1 MKYLA
6 FGAIVA
12 ANLAVAGLAQD
23 TSATPESAIA
33 IESTGKSSADISY
46 STLVD
51 CAGYH
56 SYIMSKTEDDSLE
69 YKVAS
74 FRMDFFSDAAVARYP
89 ENNEEAV
96 ILATLDSMFIWVMM
110 SDETRPE
117 QLASKETYCRNL
129 NDTVR
134 RTAG

>member
-23 TSATPESAIA
+23 MSATPDSDAA
-33 IESTGKSSADISY
+33 IENTGKNAADISY
-46 STLVD
+46 ATLVD
-51 CAGYH
+51 CAGYY
-56 SYIMSKTEDDSLE
+56 SYIMSKTDDDSLE
-69 YKVAS
+69 NKVAS

-89 ENNEEAV
+89 ENSEETV

-110 SDETRPE
+110 SDDTRPE

-129 NDTVR
+129 NDTAR
-134 RTAG
+134 RTTG